1 MKSCHQ
7 YGPWVKV
14 LRPSSSYYYW
24 KRNWLHQRKFLKSW
38 KKFIIWC
45 RCYLKMW
52 LTESSWLA
60 VLAAAV
66 IQSFSEENFLLHL
79 YSATWAKIFSRSH
92 LTLTKIQSPTAV
104 LLRNILTR
112 TIRPHSQLLLLLPN
126 RFLNESSYK
135 LCLTL
140 LIHRY
145 PMDQRLQ
152 PYQRNRNILCSFE
165 QYHLTLRVI
174 RLVWPF

>member
-45 RCYLKMW
+45 WCYLKMW

-60 VLAAAV
+60 ALAAAV
-66 IQSFSEENFLLHL
+66 IQSFSEEKFLLHL

-104 LLRNILTR
+104 LLRNTLAR
-112 TIRPHSQLLLLLPN
+112 TIRPHSQLLLLLSV
-126 RFLNESSYK
+126 LQTVSCMK
-135 LCLTL
+135 V
-140 LIHRY
+140 LINY
-145 PMDQRLQ
+145 ALPSW
-152 PYQRNRNILCSFE
+152 YTGILWINVSNLIKETEISFV
-165 QYHLTLRVI
+165 LSNNTIWRCV
-174 RLVWPF
+174 

>member
-1 MKSCHQ
+1 MKKI
-7 YGPWVKV
+7 YNLMLMLFKKVVNWVK
-14 LRPSSSYYYW
+14 LIGSASSCCNSIFPIRKFFTSSLFRNPSENLQQIPFDFDEDSITDGSSSQEYS
-24 KRNWLHQRKFLKSW
+24 RPNNQ
-38 KKFIIWC
+38 
-45 RCYLKMW
+45 
-52 LTESSWLA
+52 TT
-60 VLAAAV
+60 
-66 IQSFSEENFLLHL
+66 QSTAT
-79 YSATWAKIFSRSH
+79 SALCS
-92 LTLTKIQSPTAV
+92 
-104 LLRNILTR
+104 
-112 TIRPHSQLLLLLPN
+112 PN
-126 RFLNESSYK
+126 RFLYESSYK